1 MLRGKTAKAGRSRAS
16 IRRTGATALLGGL
29 LLLAATGAPAA
40 DRGADGR
47 FEKRTSSH
55 FVLYQDVDIDES
67 GGLRGSRR
75 FEQQV
80 LEELERAYDRLDDF
94 LALRPPRRIEVVV
107 YDAAIFDANF
117 GGLFRFPAAGF
128 YGGVIR
134 IRGSTQL
141 TVQLGRVLHHEL
153 VHAAF
158 DAAAPSLVLPAW
170 FNEGI
175 AEWFEAR
182 TLGKRR
188 LSQGELA
195 YLTRARQNGALLPLA
210 TLSARSFAHLGPKAA
225 TLAYL
230 QSYGMIEYLARRHGD
245 RALRDFCERVMRSR
259 DIERSLR
266 RTHRMGVRELEANF
280 IADLR

>member
-1 MLRGKTAKAGRSRAS
+1 MLHWKAVIGKRRGSS
-16 IRRTGATALLGGL
+16 IRWAVAAALTGALLV
-29 LLLAATGAPAA
+29 AATSLPAA

-55 FVLYQDVDIDES
+55 FVLYQDVDIDEA
-67 GGLRGSRR
+67 GGFRGSRR

-107 YDAAIFDANF
+107 YDPAIFDANF
-117 GGLFRFPAAGF
+117 GGFFRFQAAGF
-128 YGGVIR
+128 YRGVIR
-134 IRGSTQL
+134 VRGSTQL
-141 TVQLGRVLHHEL
+141 SVQLGRVLHHEL

-170 FNEGI
+170 FNEGV

-182 TLGKRR
+182 TISKRR
-188 LSQGELA
+188 LNSSELA
-195 YLTRARQNGALLPLA
+195 YLVQARRNGGLLPLA
-210 TLSARSFAHLGPKAA
+210 TLSAQSFAGLGPKAA
-225 TLAYL
+225 ALAYL
-230 QSYGMIEYLARRHGD
+230 QSYGMIEYLARRYGD
-245 RALRDFCERVMRSR
+245 RALREFCERVVRSN

-266 RTHRMGVRELEANF
+266 RTYRMGAHELEAGF
-280 IADLR
+280 IADLG